1 MIRKASLADFDF
13 IYELYMHPLVNP
25 WILYD
30 AMSKELFK
38 PIYEDLLAKK
48 IKYIYEVDDTAI
60 GMCKL
65 IPLQYRCAHVV
76 YVGGLGIHPSFARKG
91 HGLKMMQEIIEQ
103 CRLLNY
109 KRIELSV
116 AVNNEAALQLYQ
128 KAGFEK
134 EGVLKKYGYLALEDR
149 YLDEVM
155 MAYLL

>member
-1 MIRKASLADFDF
+1 MIRKASLSDFDF

-30 AMSKELFK
+30 PMSKELFK
-38 PIYEDLLAKK
+38 PIYEDLLVRE
-48 IKYIYEVDDTAI
+48 IKYIYDVDGTAI

-65 IPLQYRCAHVV
+65 IPLQYRCAHVI
-76 YVGGLGIHPSFARKG
+76 YLGGLGIHPSFARKG
-91 HGLKMMQEIIEQ
+91 HGSKMLQEIIRH
-103 CRLLNY
+103 CRQLKY

-116 AVNNEAALQLYQ
+116 AVSNEAALLLYQ
-128 KAGFEK
+128 KVGFEK
-134 EGVLKKYGYLALEDR
+134 EGMLKKYGYLAKEDR